1 MSSYTTRAP
10 GQLRVRWRLQSARES
25 EIGMCRNGKTV
36 FRMEQTPPRS
46 RHRVARGHPKLPSGP
61 RTLFARVVSQGEQPL
76 DYTLRVRADKLIAR
90 SFSVRAQSEPDA
102 LVRAEQRIRP
112 ELKQLGYEF
121 RLEII
126 KARQMAPEPR
136 LNENGNRNER

>member
-1 MSSYTTRAP
+1 
-10 GQLRVRWRLQSARES
+10 
-25 EIGMCRNGKTV
+25 
-36 FRMEQTPPRS
+36 
-46 RHRVARGHPKLPSGP
+46 
-61 RTLFARVVSQGEQPL
+61 L

-90 SFSVRAQSEPDA
+90 SFSVSAQSEPDA
-102 LVRAEQRIRP
+102 LVRAEQRISP

-126 KARQMAPEPR
+126 KECQMAPEPR